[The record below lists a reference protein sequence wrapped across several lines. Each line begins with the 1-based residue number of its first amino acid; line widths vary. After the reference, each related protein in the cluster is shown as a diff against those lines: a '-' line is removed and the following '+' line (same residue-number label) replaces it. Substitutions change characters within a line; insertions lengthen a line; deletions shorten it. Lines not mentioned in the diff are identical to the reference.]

1 MRAALGQGELWED
14 LPFGFRWREHGSGL
28 DFLSR
33 KVRGE
38 DGGDE
43 EEWEWLCSEVRFL
56 ATTLNADS
64 KDWGLYLEIK
74 TRNAVW
80 HKAAIPKT
88 ELVTSSEDIFKHLA
102 YHGLEF
108 NIAPRAKT
116 KLRELLVRYR
126 PKSYALCVPKVGFH
140 DGVFVLPD
148 ETIGERNG
156 RTLVFQPHKPV
167 EHFFGRAAA

>member
-1 MRAALGQGELWED
+1 MSH
-14 LPFGFRWREHGSGL
+14 FRKNPLFFNTGGWSGRSL

-80 HKAAIPKT
+80 HKAAQ
-88 ELVTSSEDIFKHLA
+88 
-102 YHGLEF
+102 G
-108 NIAPRAKT
+108 APRPLSPEILCA
-116 KLRELLVRYR
+116 LRSQGWLSRR
-126 PKSYALCVPKVGFH
+126 GLCTP
-140 DGVFVLPD
+140 
-148 ETIGERNG
+148 
-156 RTLVFQPHKPV
+156 
-167 EHFFGRAAA
+167 